1 MIGRSF
7 IALFFSFLLCLF
19 CTAPNCVLA
28 WELEMHGQ
36 FQQIFEQYSQ
46 SADTMG
52 FFGPADVDNQFTSG
66 RLAAVNS
73 YLGHRLAATT
83 ASGGDGSTQY
93 QYLDLFTDVRINPAV
108 RFRGHYHLGE
118 FLRGRNSGYRIG
130 TRPGTRVAA
139 SDGQWTMWWISGQ
152 LPIGTVAFGKRPKA
166 FGMGLNSSGNGGDTT
181 TETVLLVSQFGPLRL
196 GTGLYLSRRADL
208 VYWNPDDKN
217 NMRQN
222 NFETFVTYRRGPLE
236 MGLEADVLYT
246 HQGGEGELAPGGTK
260 TIVANDRVNATYD
273 AYVKYYDG
281 RFFFNAEVV
290 YDDYCLRHLYNAHVP
305 DAQDG
310 RGSRFSTDYIESLR
324 YATEFGVVAG
334 PAMIS
339 FFYANLP
346 GADRRDG
353 VLIHKQAFLPKTGY
367 NVFVPY
373 TYLLG
378 YAYGAGIGAF
388 DLNEY
393 GYLNDAI
400 VKAVRL
406 DFAAA
411 ANMNL
416 YFTFLKADRAG
427 NGYGWG
433 FIDLDDRRTVPD
445 PRGANV
451 SGVPVQVRNPNFGG
465 VLLRNRDEVS
475 GRRINAF
482 DITAPNVPDTD
493 LGWECT
499 VGMDWEIL
507 SGSRANLRF
516 AYWKP
521 GKWFSYACIDKS
533 VSNRGAPNWG
543 INPDRE
549 ISAIFAL
556 SLTLLQTF

>member
-1 MIGRSF
+1 
-7 IALFFSFLLCLF
+7 
-19 CTAPNCVLA
+19 
-28 WELEMHGQ
+28 
-36 FQQIFEQYSQ
+36 
-46 SADTMG
+46 
-52 FFGPADVDNQFTSG
+52 
-66 RLAAVNS
+66 
-73 YLGHRLAATT
+73 
-83 ASGGDGSTQY
+83 
-93 QYLDLFTDVRINPAV
+93 
-108 RFRGHYHLGE
+108 
-118 FLRGRNSGYRIG
+118 
-130 TRPGTRVAA
+130 
-139 SDGQWTMWWISGQ
+139 
-152 LPIGTVAFGKRPKA
+152 
-166 FGMGLNSSGNGGDTT
+166 
-181 TETVLLVSQFGPLRL
+181 
-196 GTGLYLSRRADL
+196 
-208 VYWNPDDKN
+208 
-217 NMRQN
+217 
-222 NFETFVTYRRGPLE
+222 

-451 SGVPVQVRNPNFGG
+451 SGV
-465 VLLRNRDEVS
+465 
-475 GRRINAF
+475 A
-482 DITAPNVPDTD
+482 
-493 LGWECT
+493 
-499 VGMDWEIL
+499 
-507 SGSRANLRF
+507 RA
-516 AYWKP
+516 
-521 GKWFSYACIDKS
+521 GQKS
-533 VSNRGAPNWG
+533 
-543 INPDRE
+543 
-549 ISAIFAL
+549 
-556 SLTLLQTF
+556 